1 MFGSFNLYLISLI
14 DNRSIQVYDFF
25 CTSFLNCV
33 VLENFPL
40 TWIVKYFGIM
50 LFLIVLY
57 CLLNTCRI
65 CNAAPFTLDIVIH
78 AVSPVLEHCAVFVN
92 FYIFSKNQLLLLL
105 WFLSIFILNLLLYLL
120 FALFFCFSYLALLL
134 IFPAIFNR
142 NCFQLVGV
150 FKAMYF
156 PLITNLASFYLLH
169 VHYYSE
175 ENIFWFP
182 Y

>member
-1 MFGSFNLYLISLI
+1 MFGRIHWWSYQGLETSMFGSFNLYLISLI

-78 AVSPVLEHCAVFVN
+78 AVSPVLEHCAKCLSTFIFFQRTN
-92 FYIFSKNQLLLLL
+92 FFYFFDF
-105 WFLSIFILNLLLYLL
+105 FL
-120 FALFFCFSYLALLL
+120 FSY
-134 IFPAIFNR
+134 
-142 NCFQLVGV
+142 
-150 FKAMYF
+150 
-156 PLITNLASFYLLH
+156 
-169 VHYYSE
+169 
-175 ENIFWFP
+175 
-182 Y
+182 